1 MIEYGAL
8 IHAIAAPRSR
18 QANDGHSSLKAFQ
31 QCALIVCKPNPRVH
45 RIPAFALKRVGE
57 PIEEFVITLGLSEY
71 AHPIHKVVP
80 FSGVGVRSSQDRRD
94 DSTLEP
100 SPRNYKNETKNER
113 AASPIARSNAPDRH
127 LTYMKIYILE

>member
-1 MIEYGAL
+1 MIEDRAL

-18 QANDGHSSLKAFQ
+18 QADDGHSSLKAFEQ
-31 QCALIVCKPNPRVH
+31 GELILGEPNPRVH
-45 RIPAFALKRVGE
+45 RIPAIALKRVGE
-57 PIEEFVITLGLSEY
+57 SIEEFVITLGLSEY

-100 SPRNYKNETKNER
+100 SQRNYKNETKSER
-113 AASPIARSNAPDRH
+113 AASEIAGSIATDRM
-127 LTYMKIYILE
+127 LYTCKTSCY

>member
-1 MIEYGAL
+1 MIEDRAL

-18 QANDGHSSLKAFQ
+18 QADDGHSALKAFEQ
-31 QCALIVCKPNPRVH
+31 GELIVSEPNPRVH
-45 RIPAFALKRVGE
+45 RIPAIALKRVGE
-57 PIEEFVITLGLSEY
+57 SIEEFVITLGLSEY

-100 SPRNYKNETKNER
+100 SQRNYKNETKSER
-113 AASPIARSNAPDRH
+113 AA
-127 LTYMKIYILE
+127 